1 VIEADPVAA
10 RVRDIMADRTRW
22 TGQAS
27 DLLRG
32 GADAS
37 VWTGTAGWPTSPRAL
52 ASRLRR
58 AQTSLRTLGIEIA
71 FSREGRAGTRII
83 RISAS
88 PENPHRQS
96 VNTVSTV
103 GTVIDGGHSE
113 SVFSSPNAELLGQ
126 AHRRC

>member
-1 VIEADPVAA
+1 MRNLNKGPLFPSIGTTPSPKGAAPKAAIEGMVEADPVAA

-52 ASRLRR
+52 AGRLRR

-71 FSREGRAGTRII
+71 
-83 RISAS
+83 
-88 PENPHRQS
+88 
-96 VNTVSTV
+96 
-103 GTVIDGGHSE
+103 
-113 SVFSSPNAELLGQ
+113 
-126 AHRRC
+126 